1 MATRQTV
8 PCREGAP
15 GSQATEGLVPG
26 TAEGMQ
32 EQEQEQGGS
41 RRAGE
46 SKTTG
51 SRFSYRKAIL
61 HQAVVATVLH
71 RRKLMRALKAV
82 PAVGLEMAQQ
92 RRAPAVR
99 LDN

>member
-15 GSQATEGLVPG
+15 GSQAAEGLVPG
-26 TAEGMQ
+26 TAEGM
-32 EQEQEQGGS
+32 QEQEQGGS

-51 SRFSYRKAIL
+51 SRLSYRKAIL

-82 PAVGLEMAQQ
+82 PAAGLEMAQQ

>member
-26 TAEGMQ
+26 IAEGMQ
-32 EQEQEQGGS
+32 VQEQGGS

-51 SRFSYRKAIL
+51 SRF
-61 HQAVVATVLH
+61 
-71 RRKLMRALKAV
+71 
-82 PAVGLEMAQQ
+82 
-92 RRAPAVR
+92 
-99 LDN
+99 

>member
-1 MATRQTV
+1 M
-8 PCREGAP
+8 
-15 GSQATEGLVPG
+15 
-26 TAEGMQ
+26 
-32 EQEQEQGGS
+32 
-41 RRAGE
+41 
-46 SKTTG
+46 
-51 SRFSYRKAIL
+51 IL
-61 HQAVVATVLH
+61 HQAVVAKVLD

>member
-1 MATRQTV
+1 MAIRQTV
-8 PCREGAP
+8 LCREGAP

-26 TAEGMQ
+26 IAEGMQ
-32 EQEQEQGGS
+32 EQGCP

-51 SRFSYRKAIL
+51 SHFEHRKAIL
-61 HQAVVATVLH
+61 HQAVVAKVLH